1 MYNLV
6 RHNQVQ
12 PLLHL
17 LLPKNI
23 GESQIFVPI
32 YRKILRIL
40 CNLVEASTVHLKK
53 ILQLRQLGLVTFL
66 LHVLSRRCHTPII
79 TLELCQ
85 LVVYMIRRSSHLTLV
100 IFNEFK
106 ENAGYKVVSDSLTWI
121 GVNGNSYQK
130 VIRKSIFI
138 KYLKI
143 KLNFIPFN
151 NFL

>member
-1 MYNLV
+1 
-6 RHNQVQ
+6 
-12 PLLHL
+12 
-17 LLPKNI
+17 
-23 GESQIFVPI
+23 
-32 YRKILRIL
+32 
-40 CNLVEASTVHLKK
+40 
-53 ILQLRQLGLVTFL
+53 
-66 LHVLSRRCHTPII
+66 
-79 TLELCQ
+79 
-85 LVVYMIRRSSHLTLV
+85 MIRRSSHLTLV